1 MIKAIL
7 FDLDDTLLDNKP
19 ERFLPP
25 YFQALS
31 AYVAH
36 LVPPAR
42 LVAALQQATGVVLA
56 DHDSRRTNADV
67 FWEAFVPLIGM
78 PRATIEPIT
87 IQFYE
92 DRFND
97 LARFAAPRAAA
108 RPVVQAAFDHGYRVV
123 IATNPL
129 FPRRAIEHRLAWA
142 NVPVT
147 DFSYDLVTTY
157 ENMHTTKPQPA
168 YYHEIAAC
176 LGLAPAE
183 CLMVGD
189 DPLRD
194 VAPAQAVGMPV
205 FWVNDPP
212 VTGPPPSVPPT
223 YAGSL
228 DDLRPLLDRINHHDG

>member
-19 ERFLPP
+19 EQFLPP

-31 AYVAH
+31 AYVAD

-42 LVAALQQATGVVLA
+42 LVAALQQATGVMLTE
-56 DHDSRRTNADV
+56 HDRHRTNADV
-67 FWEAFVPLIGM
+67 FWEAFTPLIGI

-92 DRFND
+92 ERFND
-97 LARFAAPRAAA
+97 LARFTAARPAA
-108 RPVVQAAFDHGYRVV
+108 RPVVQTAFDHGLRVV

-129 FPRRAIEHRLAWA
+129 FPRRAVEHRLAWA

-147 DFSYDLVTTY
+147 EFPYDLVTTY

-168 YYHEIAAC
+168 YYNEIAAC
-176 LGLAPAE
+176 LQLAPAE

-194 VAPAQAVGMPV
+194 VAPAQAAGMPV
-205 FWVNDPP
+205 FWVHDGSTPGSPP
-212 VTGPPPSVPPT
+212 GQPPT
-223 YAGSL
+223 YTGDL
-228 DDLRPLLDRINHHDG
+228 DDVRRVLDQLNRR

>member
-42 LVAALQQATGVVLA
+42 LVAALQQATGVMLA
-56 DHDSRRTNADV
+56 DHDRSRTNADV
-67 FWEAFVPLIGM
+67 FWEAFVPLIGH
-78 PRATIEPIT
+78 PRDMIEPVT

-92 DRFND
+92 ERFND
-97 LARFAAPRAAA
+97 LARFAAPRPAAP
-108 RPVVQAAFDHGYRVV
+108 PVVQAAFDRGLRVV

-147 DFSYDLVTTY
+147 AFPYDLVTTY
-157 ENMHTTKPQPA
+157 ENMHTTKPQRA
-168 YYHEIAAC
+168 YYDEIAAR

-194 VAPAQAVGMPV
+194 VAPAQAAGMPV

-212 VTGPPPSVPPT
+212 VAGPPPDAPPT

-228 DDLRPLLDRINHHDG
+228 DDVRRLLDRFGREG

>member
-19 ERFLPP
+19 EHFLPP

-42 LVAALQQATGVVLA
+42 LVTALQQATGVMLTE
-56 DHDSRRTNADV
+56 HDRSRTNADV
-67 FWEAFVPLIGM
+67 FWEAFIPLVGI
-78 PRATIEPIT
+78 PQATLEPVT
-87 IQFYE
+87 LQFYE
-92 DRFND
+92 ERFTD
-97 LARFAAPRAAA
+97 LSRFAAPRPAA
-108 RPVVQAAFDHGYRVV
+108 RPAVQTAFDHGYRVV

-147 DFSYDLVTTY
+147 EFAYDLVTTY

-168 YYHEIAAC
+168 YYHEIVAR
-176 LGLAPAE
+176 LDLAPAE

-194 VAPAQAVGMPV
+194 MAPAQAAGMPV

-212 VTGPPPSVPPT
+212 SAGPPPNQPPT

-228 DDLRPLLDRINHHDG
+228 DDVRQLLNHLL